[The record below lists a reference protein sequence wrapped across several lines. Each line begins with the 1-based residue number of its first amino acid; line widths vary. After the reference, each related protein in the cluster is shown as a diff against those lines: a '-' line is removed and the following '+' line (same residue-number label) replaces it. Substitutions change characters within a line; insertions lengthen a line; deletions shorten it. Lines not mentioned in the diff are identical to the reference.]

1 MSVGGGRDARC
12 CMKDTNVLSQRPM
25 LGRLPG
31 MDTSSHLR
39 TASRP
44 ASEQVWQ
51 AFLTALRELPPDAR
65 AVLLLH
71 DVLGAGFEEI
81 VPLLG
86 LDLAACRQRLKL
98 ARSHLH
104 AQRARPE
111 PGHP

>member
-1 MSVGGGRDARC
+1 
-12 CMKDTNVLSQRPM
+12 MKDTNVLSQRPM

-31 MDTSSHLR
+31 MDTPSHLR
-39 TASRP
+39 PASRP

-51 AFLTALRELPPDAR
+51 AFLAALRELPPDAR

-71 DVLGAGFEEI
+71 DVLGAGFEDI

>member
-1 MSVGGGRDARC
+1 
-12 CMKDTNVLSQRPM
+12 MKNTNGPSQRPM

-39 TASRP
+39 TAFRP

-51 AFLTALRELPPDAR
+51 TFLAALRELPPDAR

-71 DVLGAGFEEI
+71 DVLGAGFEDI

-86 LDLAACRQRLKL
+86 LDLSACRQRLAL
-98 ARSHLH
+98 ARNHLH
-104 AQRARPE
+104 AQRARLE
-111 PGHP
+111 PGRP